1 MIIDPEIEKNI
12 GVNIGISLCVNR
24 AFRALSTPLTDGEN
38 EKFFTSYEAIKELE
52 REEYEDKLILKQ
64 LYR

>member
-1 MIIDPEIEKNI
+1 MIIDPEIERNI
-12 GVNIGISLCVNR
+12 GVSFKAYR
-24 AFRALSTPLTDGEN
+24 RLSTPLTDEDN
-38 EKFFTSYEAIKELE
+38 EKFFTSYEVIKELE